1 MTLEVLQTSEV
12 DHGGDVA
19 SHGPLPF
26 IVLSATGEDVR
37 RCTSCWGC
45 EAITV
50 PEMDLSF
57 GELMQGVARN
67 DERVLGCATLWA
79 CEALAARTVC
89 QQGLQVASVL
99 EALRQEARRRGVTP
113 RLPVERPS
121 A

>member
-1 MTLEVLQTSEV
+1 VV
-12 DHGGDVA
+12 

-37 RCTSCWGC
+37 RGTSCWGC
-45 EAITV
+45 EAIST

-67 DERVLGCATLWA
+67 DKRILACATLWA
-79 CEALAARTVC
+79 SGVLAGRSVC
-89 QQGLQVASVL
+89 QQGLQVALVL
-99 EALRQEARRRGVTP
+99 EALRQEARRRGVEP
-113 RLPVERPS
+113 RLPVERSS